1 MEEIFDIYTRDGKH
15 VGTEK
20 KSVCHSEN
28 PGVYHKPVWIWII
41 NSKNELLLQKRSY
54 KKKRFPNKWDMP
66 VAGHVRAGET
76 ILQCAVREA
85 EEELGIQTKEGDYTF
100 IGEYISDSAWEIGQ
114 VYLLKLDLEIKD
126 FKLQEDEVAEVKW
139 ISLEE
144 LDKIIYSNE
153 FTEIDIEYKRMMVNY
168 FRRYFNKYSLILTS
182 SGFNDINNYVP
193 EEIKNLYKEISKD
206 KKVMILANA
215 APMGDGN
222 YNARECVK
230 NNFLSIGAKTADI
243 VDIDS
248 SNIESILNYDII
260 YGLGGNPTHLIELCN
275 NLPFRE
281 YMIKFLKNGIY
292 IGESAGTI
300 ILCDDLKWLYV
311 VKKGSKPKYDVELD
325 SYKGLN
331 LSNTKVMPHYNRIS
345 ESIKTKMDLY
355 EKEND
360 ISITKLND
368 GDYILEYYK

>member
-15 VGTEK
+15 IGTEK

-76 ILQCAVREA
+76 ILQGAVREA

-168 FRRYFNKYSLILTS
+168 FRRYFNKYNLILTS

-193 EEIKNLYKEISKD
+193 EDIKNVYKEISKD

-215 APMGDGN
+215 APIGDGN

-368 GDYILEYYK
+368 GDYILEYYM

>member
-15 VGTEK
+15 IGTEK

-76 ILQCAVREA
+76 ILQGAVREA

-114 VYLLKLDLEIKD
+114 VYLLKLDIEIKD
-126 FKLQEDEVAEVKW
+126 FKLQGDEVAEVKW

-168 FRRYFNKYSLILTS
+168 FRRYFNKYNLILTS

-193 EEIKNLYKEISKD
+193 EDIKNVYKEISKD

-215 APMGDGN
+215 APIGDGN

-230 NNFLSIGAKTADI
+230 NNFLSIGAKTSDI

-368 GDYILEYYK
+368 GDYILEYYM

>member
-368 GDYILEYYK
+368 GDYILEYYM

>member
-260 YGLGGNPTHLIELCN
+260 YRLGGNPTHLIELCN

>member
-15 VGTEK
+15 IGTEK

-76 ILQCAVREA
+76 ILQGAVREA

-368 GDYILEYYK
+368 GDYILEYYM

>member
-15 VGTEK
+15 IGTEK

-76 ILQCAVREA
+76 ILQGAVREA

-114 VYLLKLDLEIKD
+114 VYLLKLDLKIKD
-126 FKLQEDEVAEVKW
+126 FKLQEDEVAKVKW
-139 ISLEE
+139 VSLEE

-153 FTEIDIEYKRMMVNY
+153 FTAIDVEYKRMMVNY
-168 FRRYFNKYSLILTS
+168 FRRYFNKYNLILTS

-193 EEIKNLYKEISKD
+193 EDIKNVYKEISKD

-215 APMGDGN
+215 APIGDGN

-230 NNFLSIGAKTADI
+230 NNFLSIGAKTSDI